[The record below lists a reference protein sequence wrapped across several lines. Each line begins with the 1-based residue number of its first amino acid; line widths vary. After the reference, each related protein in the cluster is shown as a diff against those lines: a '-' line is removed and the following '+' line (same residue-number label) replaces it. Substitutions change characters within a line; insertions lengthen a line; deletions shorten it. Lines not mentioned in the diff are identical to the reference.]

1 MEGVAC
7 GASHK
12 RQPRYAA
19 LALLVLLV
27 FLLSACG
34 GGGGP
39 VRHARAQTTPVW
51 SGTPVATPAPP
62 AAGDWPAFGYDAA
75 RSGVNLTETAIT
87 PSSVA
92 GLRQLW
98 RVSLP
103 GVADS
108 APILLHALTLP
119 NGTTRDLLYVTTR
132 DGRLLAVDAAT
143 GAILWSRQPTG
154 PKITHSSPVAD
165 PTRQFVYAYGLDGAL
180 HKYRATTGD
189 EVSGNGWPARVTLMT
204 GTEKESGALNAAN
217 GRVYVVTSGY
227 IGDAPPYQ
235 GHVVTVDEAAGS
247 TTVYNSLCSNIM
259 HLLVSVDCSSEQS
272 GIWARAGSVVDP
284 VTGDV
289 FVTTGNG
296 PYTGDSGGHDWG
308 DSVLELTPDGS
319 RLLDS
324 YTPDDYQQLDQSDAD
339 LGSVAPAL
347 LPTIPHSATP
357 YLLVQEGKD
366 GKLRLL
372 NRQNLSGAG
381 GPGYTGG
388 ERQIISL
395 ECGVFHQ
402 PAVWTDMAGEVWV
415 IVPTV
420 CGLRAFRAATD
431 AHGETKLVAAWKTDG
446 TTTSPVLAGGVLY
459 TLTSNAA
466 LALDPRTGKTL
477 WTSARPAV
485 GGTIGNVHW
494 ESPIVAGG
502 RLYCSDENGDLYAFG
517 L

>member
-1 MEGVAC
+1 MFGT
-7 GASHK
+7 
-12 RQPRYAA
+12 RRPRYAA
-19 LALLVLLV
+19 LAPLALMA

-39 VRHARAQTTPVW
+39 VRHATAQTTPIW
-51 SGTPVATPAPP
+51 SGTPVAAPTPP

-75 RSGVNLTETAIT
+75 RSGVNPTETTIT

-108 APILLHALTLP
+108 APILLRGLALP
-119 NGTTRDLLYVTTR
+119 DGATRDVLYVTTR

-143 GAILWSRQPTG
+143 GAILWSRQPQG

-165 PTRQFVYAYGLDGAL
+165 PSRQYVYAYGLDGAL
-180 HKYRATTGD
+180 HKYLATTGD
-189 EVSGNGWPARVTLMT
+189 EVTGTGWPARVTLMT

-235 GHVVTVDEAAGS
+235 GHVVSVDEATGA
-247 TTVYNSLCSNIM
+247 TTVYNSLCSNITR
-259 HLLVSVDCSSEQS
+259 LLVSTDCASEQS
-272 GIWARAGSVVDP
+272 GIWARAGAVVDP
-284 VTGDV
+284 ITGNV
-289 FVTTGNG
+289 FVATGNG
-296 PYTGDSGGHDWG
+296 PYTGDRGGHDWG

-347 LPTIPHSATP
+347 LPAIHGSATP
-357 YLLVQEGKD
+357 YLLAQEGKD

-381 GPGYTGG
+381 APGYTGG
-388 ERQIISL
+388 ERQVISL
-395 ECGVFHQ
+395 ECGVYHQ
-402 PAVWTDMAGEVWV
+402 PVVWTDTSGQVWV
-415 IVPTV
+415 IVPTA
-420 CGLRAFRAATD
+420 CGLRAFRVSTD
-431 AHGETKLVAAWKTDG
+431 THGVTKLVAAWKTDG
-446 TTTSPVLAGGVLY
+446 TTTSPVIAGGVLFA
-459 TLTSNAA
+459 LTSGAVH
-466 LALDPRTGKTL
+466 ALDPRTGKTL
-477 WTSARPAV
+477 WTSGQASA
-485 GGTIGNVHW
+485 GGTIGGVHW
-494 ESPIVAGG
+494 ESPIVIGG
-502 RLYCSDENGDLYAFG
+502 RLYCSDESGALYAFG